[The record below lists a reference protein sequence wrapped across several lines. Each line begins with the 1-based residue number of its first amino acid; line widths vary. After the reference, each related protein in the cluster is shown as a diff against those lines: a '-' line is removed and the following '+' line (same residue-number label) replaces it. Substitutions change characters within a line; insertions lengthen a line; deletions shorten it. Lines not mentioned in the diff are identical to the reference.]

1 MGFDFEEA
9 RRSWDAHAEKEEA
22 WLRSPS
28 VNRALRIREI
38 ERRLD
43 GVRTILDVG
52 GGTGAFSL
60 PLAQR
65 GFEVVHVDFS
75 PAMLDIARRKA
86 GGAGNI
92 RFVEAN
98 AVDLSMFADRS
109 FDLVLNMD
117 GPISASGA
125 EAPRVL
131 GESCRVARRTLIV
144 TAAHGAWAFL
154 RRVRGR
160 PIEAEIRTFL
170 AAELRETLEAHG
182 MTVLR
187 AGGLGSL
194 AHLCGDDFVKGVL
207 ADAGRVEAFLDEC
220 ERFDAEV
227 LPEGPGTND
236 DTGLIGVAE
245 RG

>member
-1 MGFDFEEA
+1 MGIDFEGA
-9 RRSWDAHAEKEEA
+9 RRRWDACAEKEEE

-28 VNRALRIREI
+28 VNRALRFREI
-38 ERRLD
+38 ERRLVD
-43 GVRTILDVG
+43 VRTILDVG

-86 GGAGNI
+86 GGARNI

-98 AVDLSMFADRS
+98 AIDLSMFPDRS

-117 GPISASGA
+117 GPVSGAGA

-131 GESCRVARRTLIV
+131 GESCRVARKTLIV

-154 RRVRGR
+154 RRIRNR
-160 PIEAEIRTFL
+160 PIAAEIRAFL
-170 AAELRETLEAHG
+170 PAELVGTIEAHG

-194 AHLCGDDFVKGVL
+194 AHLCGEDFVNGVL
-207 ADAGRVEAFLDEC
+207 ANPDGVEPFLDEC
-220 ERFDAEV
+220 ERFDHEI
-227 LPEGPGTND
+227 LPDGPGTYD
-236 DTGLIGVAE
+236 DTGLIAVAE
-245 RG
+245 RV

>member
-1 MGFDFEEA
+1 MGIDFEEA
-9 RRSWDAHAEKEEA
+9 RRRWDASAEREEE

-28 VNRALRIREI
+28 VNRALRFREI
-38 ERRLD
+38 ERRLS

-75 PAMLDIARRKA
+75 PAMLDIARSKA
-86 GGAGNI
+86 GGVGNI

-98 AVDLSMFADRS
+98 AIDLSMLPDRS

-117 GPISASGA
+117 GPVSGSGA
-125 EAPRVL
+125 EAERVL
-131 GESCRVARRTLIV
+131 GESCRVTRKTLIV
-144 TAAHGAWAFL
+144 TATHGAWAFL

-160 PIEAEIRTFL
+160 PVDADIRTFL
-170 AAELRETLEAHG
+170 PAELAGALEAHG

-207 ADAGRVEAFLDEC
+207 ANPDGVEPFLDEC
-220 ERFDAEV
+220 ERFDRDI
-227 LPEGPGTND
+227 LPDGPGTYD
-236 DTGLIGVAE
+236 DTGLIAVAE
-245 RG
+245 RA